1 MCALGWRKA
10 AVRSRAWVG
19 AGREGGWQG
28 RKGRD
33 GGSTDLLITRTS
45 DCVMPGPPL
54 RGTLSPPAT
63 SAKHRCGLAAV
74 PAGGA
79 GGRGWQCGW
88 RTNHVHGVVGQLR
101 GEVSCEII
109 STRLAQQ
116 EVRPHMHRELL
127 QRGEIGRDVL
137 ANGSMWTTACL
148 DGGDA
153 LLGERTVAREEF
165 GVLPRLATASG
176 SNGGQGGREQARGRT
191 SLVKMSFV
199 TTAMDRRSRSRRH
212 SCSTRA
218 VFPDPTGPPIP
229 MVKAR
234 SVQSRFA
241 HSRRGVNSPRT

>member
-1 MCALGWRKA
+1 M
-10 AVRSRAWVG
+10 RAGVAQGCGPVESVG
-19 AGREGGWQG
+19 RCGSGGWQG
-28 RKGRD
+28 SKGRD

-101 GEVSCEII
+101 REVRCEII
-109 STRLAQQ
+109 STRLAQE
-116 EVRPHMHRELL
+116 EVGRHPHRELL

-137 ANGSMWTTACL
+137 ANGSMWTTASL

-153 LLGERTVAREEF
+153 LLGERTVEREEF
-165 GVLPRLATASG
+165 GVLPRLATGLRAHTG
-176 SNGGQGGREQARGRT
+176 PGWERARGRT

-199 TTAMDRRSRSRRH
+199 TTAMDSRSRSRRH